1 MSVSVLCFFLIS
13 QHISY
18 GTTLVSGL
26 VLFLF
31 LGLLGSAVFYTSV
44 SMLKTERYL
53 ARIVG
58 ISYMLGILLQFAN
71 NNFVNRETVEAV
83 ILSIFLLI
91 LITLLVKTGQR
102 SEYDE
107 QNGNETILTD
117 SQKSKRAVAGI
128 LLILL
133 VVLMTCIFSTLD
145 NAVTLVHATGAVG
158 WNGTCSE

>member
-1 MSVSVLCFFLIS
+1 M
-13 QHISY
+13 
-18 GTTLVSGL
+18 
-26 VLFLF
+26 
-31 LGLLGSAVFYTSV
+31 
-44 SMLKTERYL
+44 
-53 ARIVG
+53 G